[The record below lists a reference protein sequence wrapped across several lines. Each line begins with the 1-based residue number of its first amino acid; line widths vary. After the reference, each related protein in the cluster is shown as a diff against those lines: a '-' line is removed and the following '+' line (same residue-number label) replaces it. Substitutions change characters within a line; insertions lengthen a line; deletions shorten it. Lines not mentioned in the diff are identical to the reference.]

1 MRLLSNFVPLLSRP
15 VRCGLA
21 LLFLLAIPSPAAQS
35 PAPVQVWEE
44 DLRLPSYR
52 LTAPDPNPMFYRG
65 ESYQGAQKRVYPY
78 ALMDGITGEKE
89 EGTFHAV
96 YLENEF
102 VKLCV
107 LPEIGGRLFYATDK
121 TNGYDFFYRQHVIKP
136 ALIGMLGAWISG
148 GIEWCVF
155 HHHRNTTHMAVDYA
169 TRENPDGSATI
180 WIGEIERRQRMRWLI
195 GMTLHPGRSFIE
207 VEVRLINRTPMPHS
221 ILYWANVAVA
231 ANDDYQVIFPP
242 SVQAATYHSKNDFV
256 NWPIGQG
263 RYRGSDYT
271 GVDLSWWKNHPK
283 AVSCFAWDL
292 QEDFMGGYDHG
303 REAGVVHIGD
313 HHVVN
318 GAKLWEWAPGN
329 IWDTQVLTDNDG
341 PYAELMVGAF
351 SDNQPDYSW
360 IKPGEVKQFTQH
372 WYPVRDIGGFKYANL
387 EGAVNLEVNGGEA
400 RIGFHV
406 TSRQPAAKA
415 VLKRGDEVLWE
426 KQADL
431 SPGEPLVETVALG
444 NPVPATELKASLFD
458 SAGRELI
465 ACQPVERK
473 PVDALPGT
481 VKPPP
486 APESIESLEE
496 LYFTGLRVAQI
507 HQPTVDPTSYWQEA
521 LKRDPGD
528 VRCNIQMG
536 IDYNRRGLYV
546 EAEAHLR
553 TAINRLTTDY
563 TRSKDTEAFYQ
574 LGLAL
579 KAQGRLEEAVD
590 AFHRAAWDQAFH
602 SVAHYQ
608 LATLACRRGD
618 FARALEMIDQCLA
631 TNARSTRA
639 RNLKTAILR
648 RLGRLDEAVRLAAV
662 TAKEDPLDYWS
673 RKELESVEDLMLDA
687 RSDERVSPLELLE
700 NLSHD
705 LVSPGS
711 WGGLRF
717 SRDVQPFLELSADY
731 LDAGLLDEAA
741 EAAGVIDTQ
750 PWGGAPAPP
759 VVAYYL
765 AHLASL
771 QGDDAAARGWLD
783 EAALRS
789 PEYCFPFRLETIEVL
804 ETAIRLRPKDARA
817 HLYLGNLLYDLQPE
831 RAIREWEAARDLE
844 PELALIHRN
853 LGWAYQRAQ
862 NDVPKAIAS
871 YERAIECG
879 GEDPRHFLEL
889 DDLYERNNTDPTKR
903 LALLDAHPSVYAARK
918 DLLIRRIT
926 LLVAT
931 GDHSAAI
938 AALAGNQFFI
948 AEGGGAELGDA
959 YVDAHLLHGLQLLGT
974 GKPEEA
980 RESFAAA
987 ATYPAN
993 LSQESPRNEPKLTQ
1007 VRYYTAQAEKAAG
1020 RTAAAEQLLRDLT
1033 AGRNSRSE
1041 EGRFYQAVASK
1052 ELGGDERARE
1062 IARELSER
1070 ATRDLGSGGG
1080 IEFFTTFGEQQTL
1093 QTRRA
1098 EAHYILGLSRLLT
1111 DQPEEAAKHFT
1122 QALAYNQSHVWAR
1135 YQQAQLAAKP

>member
-1 MRLLSNFVPLLSRP
+1 MRTLPNFGSNLLRTVTRGLVLLAASAIPALVAQSSEP
-15 VRCGLA
+15 VR
-21 LLFLLAIPSPAAQS
+21 
-35 PAPVQVWEE
+35 VWEE
-44 DLRLPSYR
+44 DLHLPSYR

-65 ESYQGAQKRVYPY
+65 ESYQGAQKRIYPY

-89 EGTFHAV
+89 DGTFHAV

-148 GIEWCVF
+148 GVEWCVF
-155 HHHRNTTHMAVDYA
+155 HHHRNTTHMPVDYA

-180 WIGEIERRQRMRWLI
+180 WIGEFERRHRMRWLI
-195 GMTLHPGRSFIE
+195 GMTLHPDRSFIE
-207 VEVRLINRTPMPHS
+207 VKVRLINRTAMPHS

-242 SVQAATYHSKNDFV
+242 SVQVATYHSKNDFV
-256 NWPIGQG
+256 HWPIGQG
-263 RYRGSDYT
+263 RYRGADYD
-271 GVDLSWWKNHPK
+271 GVDLSWWKNHPR

-303 REAGVVHIGD
+303 REAGLVHVGD
-313 HHVVN
+313 HHVVS
-318 GAKLWEWAPGN
+318 GAKLWEWAPDN

-372 WYPVRDIGGFKYANL
+372 WYPVRDIGGFKNANL
-387 EGAVNLEVNGGEA
+387 EGAVNLEVNDEEA
-400 RIGFHV
+400 RVGFHV

-426 KQADL
+426 KQVDL
-431 SPGEPLVETVALG
+431 SPAEPLVETVALEG
-444 NPVPATELKASLFD
+444 PVPATGLRVSLVD
-458 SAGRELI
+458 AEGHELI
-465 ACQPVERK
+465 AYQPVERK
-473 PVDALPGT
+473 PVEKLPEA

-486 APESIESLEE
+486 APESIESIEE
-496 LYFTGLRVAQI
+496 LYFTGVRMDQI
-507 HQPTVDPTSYWQEA
+507 HHPNVDPTTYWRKA

-536 IDYNRRGLYV
+536 IDCNRRGLYAD
-546 EAEAHLR
+546 AEAHLR
-553 TAINRLTTDY
+553 TAVKRLTTDY

-590 AFHRAAWDQAFH
+590 AFHRATWDQAFH
-602 SVAHYQ
+602 SAAHYQ

-618 FARALEMIDQCLA
+618 FSRALEMIDECLA
-631 TNARSTRA
+631 TNARSVRA

-648 RLGRLDEAVRLAAV
+648 RLGSLEKALELAVE
-662 TAKEDPLDYWS
+662 TARQDPLDFWS
-673 RKELESVEDLMLDA
+673 RQELEMLEDLIRESESDELESQ
-687 RSDERVSPLELLE
+687 LELAVKHTSGFTPQGTWL
-700 NLSHD
+700 
-705 LVSPGS
+705 
-711 WGGLRF
+711 GLKF
-717 SRDVQPFLELSADY
+717 SKDMEPLLELPSDY
-731 LDAGLLDEAA
+731 LDAGLLDEAV
-741 EAAGVIDTQ
+741 EALR
-750 PWGGAPAPP
+750 WGDYPGAPIA
-759 VVAYYL
+759 AYYL
-765 AHLASL
+765 GYLASL
-771 QGDDAAARGWLD
+771 LGDQTAAGRWLD
-783 EAALRS
+783 EAASRS
-789 PEYCFPFRLETIEVL
+789 PAYCFPFRLETIDVL

-817 HLYLGNLLYDLQPE
+817 HLYLGNLLYDIQPD
-831 RAIREWEAARDLE
+831 RAIREWQAARDLE
-844 PELALIHRN
+844 PDMALTHRN
-853 LGWAYQRAQ
+853 LGWAYQRTE

-871 YERAIECG
+871 YERAIACG

-889 DDLYERNNTDPTKR
+889 DNLYERNNTDPTMR
-903 LALLDAHPSVYAARK
+903 LALLDAHPSVFAARK

-931 GDHSAAI
+931 GNYASAI
-938 AALAGNQFFI
+938 VALTENQFFI
-948 AEGGGAELGDA
+948 AEGGGRELGDA
-959 YVDAHLLHGLQLLGT
+959 YVDAHVLEGLRLLRAGQAA
-974 GKPEEA
+974 EA
-980 RESFAAA
+980 RDLLQA
-987 ATYPAN
+987 ATAYPEN
-993 LSQESPRNEPKLTQ
+993 LSQESPRNDRRLAQ
-1007 VRYYTAQAEKAAG
+1007 IRYYLAQAEKAAG
-1020 RTAAAEQLLRDLT
+1020 RAEEARQLLEELSSARG
-1033 AGRNSRSE
+1033 ARSD
-1041 EGRFYQAVASK
+1041 EGRFYQALALR
-1052 ELGGDERARE
+1052 ELGEGDRARE
-1062 IARELSER
+1062 IARELADR
-1070 ATRDLGSGGG
+1070 ASRDLESEGG

-1098 EAHYILGLSRLLT
+1098 EAHYAVGLSRLLT

-1135 YQQAQLAAKP
+1135 WHLARLNTQK

>member
-1 MRLLSNFVPLLSRP
+1 MRTLPYSGPASLPFFRCALAALWLPAVP
-15 VRCGLA
+15 A
-21 LLFLLAIPSPAAQS
+21 LLAQS
-35 PAPVQVWEE
+35 PAPVHVWEE
-44 DLRLPSYR
+44 DLHLPSYR

-65 ESYQGAQKRVYPY
+65 ESYQGAEKRVYPY

-89 EGTFHAV
+89 DGTFHAV

-155 HHHRNTTHMAVDYA
+155 HHHRNTTHMPVDYA
-169 TRENPDGSATI
+169 MRENADGSATI
-180 WIGEIERRQRMRWLI
+180 WIGETEFRQRMRWLI
-195 GMTLHPGRSFIE
+195 GITLRPDRSFIE

-221 ILYWANVAVA
+221 ILYWANVAVSV
-231 ANDDYQVIFPP
+231 NDDYQVIFPP
-242 SVQAATYHSKNDFV
+242 SVQVATYHAKNDFV

-263 RYRGSDYT
+263 SYRGSDYT

-303 REAGVVHIGD
+303 REAGVVHVAD
-313 HHVVN
+313 HNVVC

-372 WYPVRDIGGFKYANL
+372 WYPVRDIGGFKNANL
-387 EGAVNLEVNGGEA
+387 EGAVNLEVNGTEA
-400 RIGFHV
+400 RIGFQV

-415 VLKRGDEVLWE
+415 LLKQDDNVLWE

-431 SPGEPLVETVALG
+431 SPAKPMVETVTLA
-444 NPVPATELKASLFD
+444 NPVPATELRVSLLD
-458 SAGRELI
+458 AAGHELI
-465 ACQPVERK
+465 GYQPVERK
-473 PVDALPGT
+473 PVESLPDT
-481 VKPPP
+481 VKPAP

-507 HQPTVDPTSYWQEA
+507 HQPTVDPTSYWREA
-521 LKRDPGD
+521 LKRDSGD

-536 IDYNRRGLYV
+536 TDCNRRGLYAD
-546 EAEAHLR
+546 AEAHLR
-553 TAINRLTTDY
+553 TAIQRLTTDY

-579 KAQGRLEEAVD
+579 KAQGRLDEAVD
-590 AFHRAAWDQAFH
+590 AFHRAAWDQAC
-602 SVAHYQ
+602 SSAAHYQ

-618 FARALEMIDQCLA
+618 FERALEMIDECLA
-631 TNARSTRA
+631 TNARSVRG

-648 RLGRLDEAVRLAAV
+648 RLGRLGEALELAEE
-662 TAKEDPLDYWS
+662 TARQDPLDYWS
-673 RKELESVEDLMLDA
+673 RKELEEAEDLVHDA
-687 RSDERVSPLELLE
+687 RSKDLERQLQ
-700 NLSHD
+700 
-705 LVSPGS
+705 LVIDRTLGWGSAGS
-711 WGGLRF
+711 WIGLHHLK
-717 SRDVQPFLELSADY
+717 DAEPFLELAADY
-731 LDAGLLDEAA
+731 LDAGLLDDAKEVL
-741 EAAGVIDTQ
+741 EFG
-750 PWGGAPAPP
+750 PWGGSSTPP
-759 VVAYYL
+759 IAAY
-765 AHLASL
+765 HLGHIASL
-771 QGDDAAARGWLD
+771 QGDATAVARWLD
-783 EAALRS
+783 EAASGS
-789 PEYCFPFRLETIEVL
+789 PDYCFPFRLETIDVL
-804 ETAIRLRPKDARA
+804 ETASRLRPKDGRA

-831 RAIREWEAARDLE
+831 RAIEEWEAARDLE
-844 PELALIHRN
+844 PDLALIHRN
-853 LGWAYQRAQ
+853 LGWAYQRTEK
-862 NDVPKAIAS
+862 DIPKAIAS
-871 YERAIECG
+871 YERAIASG

-931 GDHSAAI
+931 GDYASAI
-938 AALAGNQFFI
+938 TALAENRFFI
-948 AEGGGAELGDA
+948 AEGGGRELGDV
-959 YVDAHLLHGLQLLGT
+959 YVDAHVLEALRLLKAGRAA
-974 GKPEEA
+974 EA
-980 RESFAAA
+980 PDVILAAA
-987 ATYPAN
+987 SYPEN
-993 LSQESPRNEPKLTQ
+993 LSQESPRNERKQPL
-1007 VRYYTAQAEKAAG
+1007 VLYYTAQVEKALG
-1020 RTAAAEQLLRDLT
+1020 HDAEAQRLLHEVINTDT
-1033 AGRNSRSE
+1033 SRSRE
-1041 EGRFYQAVASK
+1041 ARFYQALASRELGDSDTTDAVASQLADWAAGQ
-1052 ELGGDERARE
+1052 LGGSAQ
-1062 IARELSER
+1062 
-1070 ATRDLGSGGG
+1070 T
-1080 IEFFTTFGEQQTL
+1080 EFFTKFGEQQTL
-1093 QTRRA
+1093 QTQRA

-1111 DQPEEAAKHFT
+1111 NQPDEAAKHLT

-1135 YQQAQLAAKP
+1135 YQLLQLTHQP

>member
-1 MRLLSNFVPLLSRP
+1 MPLLAAESP
-15 VRCGLA
+15 EAVR
-21 LLFLLAIPSPAAQS
+21 
-35 PAPVQVWEE
+35 VWEE
-44 DLRLPSYR
+44 DLHLPSYR

-89 EGTFHAV
+89 EGTFRAV

-155 HHHRNTTHMAVDYA
+155 HHHRNTTHMPVDYA
-169 TRENPDGSATI
+169 MRENADGSATI
-180 WIGEIERRQRMRWLI
+180 WIGEFERRHRMRWLI
-195 GMTLHPGRSFIE
+195 GMTLRPDRSFIE

-231 ANDDYQVIFPP
+231 VNDDYQVIFPP
-242 SVQAATYHSKNDFV
+242 SVQVATYHAKNDFV

-303 REAGVVHIGD
+303 REAGVVHVGD
-313 HHVVN
+313 HHVVS

-372 WYPVRDIGGFKYANL
+372 WYPVRDIGGFKNANL
-387 EGAVNLEVNGGEA
+387 EGAVNLEVNGAEA

-406 TSRQPAAKA
+406 TSQQPGAKA
-415 VLKRGDEVLWE
+415 VLKRGDQVLWE

-431 SPGEPLVETVALG
+431 SPGKPLVETVTLAS
-444 NPVPATELKASLFD
+444 PVPPTELRAGLLDAS
-458 SAGRELI
+458 GRELI
-465 ACQPVERK
+465 AYQPVERK
-473 PVDALPGT
+473 PVESLPET

-486 APESIESLEE
+486 APESIEPLEE
-496 LYFTGLRVAQI
+496 LYFTGLRMEQI
-507 HQPTVDPTSYWQEA
+507 HHPNVDPTSYWLEA

-528 VRCNIQMG
+528 VRCNVQLG
-536 IDYNRRGLYV
+536 IDCNRRGLYA
-546 EAEAHLR
+546 EAETHLR
-553 TAINRLTTDY
+553 TAIKRLTTDY

-579 KAQGRLEEAVD
+579 KAQGRLDEAVD

-602 SVAHYQ
+602 SAAHYQ

-618 FARALEMIDQCLA
+618 FARALEMIDECLA
-631 TNARSTRA
+631 NNARSVRA
-639 RNLKTAILR
+639 VNLKTAILR
-648 RLGRLDEAVRLAAV
+648 HLGRLGEALELAGE
-662 TAKEDPLDYWS
+662 TARHDPLDYWS
-673 RKELESVEDLMLDA
+673 RKELETIEDAARAGDSDEAEREFEAAINRLQDLMSP
-687 RSDERVSPLELLE
+687 RS
-700 NLSHD
+700 
-705 LVSPGS
+705 
-711 WGGLRF
+711 WIGLQP
-717 SRDVQPFLELSADY
+717 SRDVQPFLEVAADY
-731 LDAGLLDEAA
+731 LDAGLWDEAA
-741 EAAGVIDTQ
+741 EVLETTSADDSLRSPTI
-750 PWGGAPAPP
+750 
-759 VVAYYL
+759 AYYL
-765 AHLASL
+765 AYLASL
-771 QGDDAAARGWLD
+771 QGDDAGASRWLD
-783 EAALRS
+783 EAASLS
-789 PEYCFPFRLETIEVL
+789 PDYCFPFRLETIDVL
-804 ETAIRLRPKDARA
+804 ETAIRLRPDDARA
-817 HLYLGNLLYDLQPE
+817 KLYLGNLLYEIQPE
-831 RAIREWEAARDLE
+831 RAIQEWEAARDLE
-844 PELALIHRN
+844 PDLALIHRN
-853 LGWAYQRAQ
+853 LGWAYQRTE

-889 DDLYERNNTDPTKR
+889 DDLYERNNTDPTRR

-931 GDHSAAI
+931 GDCSSAI
-938 AALAGNQFFI
+938 GALAGNQFFV
-948 AEGGGAELGDA
+948 AEGGGRELGDA
-959 YVDAHLLHGLQLLGT
+959 YVDAHVLEALRLVQT
-974 GKPEEA
+974 GRGAEA
-980 RESFAAA
+980 LAVIRAA
-987 ATYPAN
+987 ATYPEN
-993 LSQESPRNEPKLTQ
+993 LSQESPRNERKLPL
-1007 VRYYTAQAEKAAG
+1007 VLYYTAQVEKALG
-1020 RTAAAEQLLRDLT
+1020 HEAEARQLLREVPNTDP
-1033 AGRNSRSE
+1033 SRARE
-1041 EGRFYQAVASK
+1041 ARFYQALASQALGDSSSTDDVASRLADWATGQ
-1052 ELGGDERARE
+1052 LGGRAQ
-1062 IARELSER
+1062 
-1070 ATRDLGSGGG
+1070 T
-1080 IEFFTTFGEQQTL
+1080 EFFTKFGEQQTL
-1093 QTRRA
+1093 QTQRA

-1111 DQPEEAAKHFT
+1111 NQPEEAAKHFT

-1135 YQQAQLAAKP
+1135 YQRSQLTEKP

>member
-1 MRLLSNFVPLLSRP
+1 MRTLPKFLPALLRS
-15 VRCGLA
+15 VRRGLA
-21 LLFLLAIPSPAAQS
+21 LLPVLAIPAMAARS
-35 PAPVQVWEE
+35 SEPVRVWEE
-44 DLRLPSYR
+44 DQHLPSYR

-89 EGTFHAV
+89 DAEFRAV

-169 TRENPDGSATI
+169 TRENDDGSATI
-180 WIGEIERRQRMRWLI
+180 WIGEFERRQRMRWLI
-195 GMTLHPGRSFIE
+195 GMTLHPDRSFIE

-221 ILYWANVAVA
+221 ILYWANVAVS

-242 SVQAATYHSKNDFV
+242 SVQAATYHAKNDFV

-263 RYRGSDYT
+263 RYRGSDYS

-283 AVSCFAWDL
+283 AVSCFAWNL

-303 REAGVVHIGD
+303 REAGVVHVAD
-313 HHVVN
+313 HNVVC

-372 WYPVRDIGGFKYANL
+372 WYPVRDIGGFKNANL
-387 EGAVNLEVNGGEA
+387 EGAVNLEVNAGEA

-406 TSRQPAAKA
+406 TSRQPAARA
-415 VLKRGDEVLWE
+415 VLRRGDKVLWE

-431 SPGEPLVETVALG
+431 SPAEPLVETVALG
-444 NPVPATELKASLFD
+444 SSVPATELRASLLD

-465 ACQPVERK
+465 AYQPIERK
-473 PVDALPGT
+473 PVESLPET

-507 HQPTVDPTSYWQEA
+507 HQPTVDPTSYWREA

-536 IDYNRRGLYV
+536 IECSRRALYA

-553 TAINRLTTDY
+553 TAIKRLTTDY

-574 LGLAL
+574 LGLVL

-602 SVAHYQ
+602 SEAHYQ

-618 FARALEMIDQCLA
+618 FARALEMIDECLA
-631 TNARSTRA
+631 TNARAVRG

-648 RLGRLDEAVRLAAV
+648 RLGRLEDALKMAVS
-662 TAKEDPLDYWS
+662 TAQGDPLDYWS
-673 RKELESVEDLMLDA
+673 SCELH
-687 RSDERVSPLELLE
+687 LLE
-700 NLSHD
+700 KLGKDHD
-705 LVSPGS
+705 LPSSVPAFEVPSGFES
-711 WGGLRF
+711 L
-717 SRDVQPFLELSADY
+717 LEPATDY
-731 LDAGLLDEAA
+731 LDAGLLEESAQVV
-741 EAAGVIDTQ
+741 EWIESF
-750 PWGGAPAPP
+750 PWGELSRAAPAITP
-759 VVAYYL
+759 YYL
-765 AHLASL
+765 AYLAS
-771 QGDDAAARGWLD
+771 QRGDSATAERWLD
-783 EAALRS
+783 TAAWRF
-789 PEYCFPFRLETIEVL
+789 PDFCFPFRLETIDVL

-817 HLYLGNLLYDLQPE
+817 RLYLGNLLYEIQPE
-831 RAIREWEAARDLE
+831 RAIREWEAARELE

-853 LGWAYQRAQ
+853 LGWACQRVQ
-862 NDVPKAIAS
+862 NDVPKALAS
-871 YERAIECG
+871 YERAIACG
-879 GEDPRHFLEL
+879 GEDPRHYLEL

-903 LALLDAHPSVYAARK
+903 LALLEAHPKVYAVRK

-931 GDHSAAI
+931 GDYAPAI
-938 AALAGNQFFI
+938 TALTGNQFFI
-948 AEGGGAELGDA
+948 AEGGGRELGDA
-959 YVDAHLLHGLQLLGT
+959 YVDAHVLEASRLLQAGRVA
-974 GKPEEA
+974 EA
-980 RESFAAA
+980 RDVIRAAA
-987 ATYPAN
+987 AYPEN
-993 LSQESPRNEPKLTQ
+993 LSQESPRNERKLSL
-1007 VRYYTAQAEKAAG
+1007 VLYYTAQVEKALG
-1020 RTAAAEQLLRDLT
+1020 NEAEAQRLLRQVVETDT
-1033 AGRNSRSE
+1033 SRSHE
-1041 EGRFYQAVASK
+1041 ARFYQALARRELGESVNTDDVASRLADWATGQ
-1052 ELGGDERARE
+1052 LGGSAQ
-1062 IARELSER
+1062 
-1070 ATRDLGSGGG
+1070 T
-1080 IEFFTTFGEQQTL
+1080 EFFTKFGEQQTL
-1093 QTRRA
+1093 QTQRA

-1111 DQPEEAAKHFT
+1111 NQRDEAAKHFA

-1135 YQQAQLAAKP
+1135 YQQSQLAAKP